1 VQRTD
6 RQTAIAG
13 WNQEALERACV
24 AVYGRGWNGVWTV
37 LGLSSMGIG
46 TIIWMGSA
54 AGAAWRVCEWI
65 RTHLRSPSTKIRH
78 YPLAV
83 EYGAELDW
91 VCGGSTI
98 DVMVIATDEP
108 SPADCCW
115 AYANARGVRCVQG
128 TTAGGGVTADRPL
141 PLPGHHVEHPVTA
154 LAVAANLVDY
164 VRETIAPLE
173 ATVNLPTGRLAI
185 DPPPITTSGSM
196 LLAGAGGIGV
206 WTVAGLAAAATEA
219 CQLHVIDSDFVEMS
233 NLNRQALYTSTD
245 AHARRPKAPTVAAVL
260 KSWFPGIYARGY
272 VLRIGPRF
280 AAALARQDRRPVAIL
295 SALDNAQ
302 GRLALQHCGR
312 LLDVPV
318 IQGGTSTFSADCIT
332 QQPAGPSLDE
342 QLHGALASAARREEV
357 RDRQGGC
364 AVDASYCAPS
374 MMAGSLVAYRAIQAC
389 QTHDALKP
397 IRWRSGGLPV
407 EEREQHDFN
416 LDSIA
421 L

>member
-1 VQRTD
+1 MERTD
-6 RQTAIAG
+6 RQIAIPG
-13 WNQEALERACV
+13 WNQEALDRACV
-24 AVYGRGWNGVWTV
+24 AVYGREWNGVWTV
-37 LGLSSMGIG
+37 LGLSSLGVG
-46 TIIWMGSA
+46 TIIWMGSG
-54 AGAAWRVCEWI
+54 AGAAGRVAEWI
-65 RTHLRSPSTKIRH
+65 RTHLHSPGTMIRD

-83 EYGAELDW
+83 EYGPELDW
-91 VCGGSTI
+91 VFDSSTI
-98 DVMVIATDEP
+98 DVMVIATDE
-108 SPADCCW
+108 SWQADRCW
-115 AYANARGVRCVQG
+115 AYANLRGLRCVQG
-128 TTAGGGVTADRPL
+128 TTADGGATADRPL
-141 PLPGHHVEHPVTA
+141 RLSGHHVEHPVTA

-173 ATVNLPTGRLAI
+173 ATTNLPQGRLAI
-185 DPPPITTSGSM
+185 DPPPITTSGPV
-196 LLAGAGGIGV
+196 LQGGAGGIGV
-206 WTVAGLAAAATEA
+206 WAAAALAAVGTDA
-219 CQLHVIDSDFVEMS
+219 YQFHVVDSDFVDLP
-233 NLNRQALYTSTD
+233 NLNRQALYTSND
-245 AHARRPKAPTVAAVL
+245 ADDRRPKAPTVAAVL
-260 KSWFPGIYARGY
+260 KSWFPGIQARGY

-280 AAALARQDRRPVAIL
+280 AAALARQTRKPVAIV

-302 GRLALQHCGR
+302 GRLALQRCGR
-312 LLDVPV
+312 ILEIPV
-318 IQGGTSTFSADCIT
+318 IQGGTSTFAADCVT
-332 QQPAGPSLDE
+332 QQPGMPSLDE

-364 AVDASYCAPS
+364 AVHASYCAPS